1 MSQFAIWQT
10 HAGRTDETIDKGTK
24 VFLARIRVSL
34 KPTVNDPQGKT
45 IAQALGRLG
54 FDTIDSL
61 RAGKYFEVRIDE
73 YDRAAAEKKVQAM
86 CTQLLANP
94 VIERFDFDLDPV
106 S

>member
-1 MSQFAIWQT
+1 MD
-10 HAGRTDETIDKGTK
+10 RGTK

-54 FDTIDSL
+54 FDTIESV

-73 YDRAAAEKKVQAM
+73 TDQQAAETKVQSM
-86 CTQLLANP
+86 CSQLLANP
-94 VIERFDFDLDPV
+94 VIERFDFDLEPV
-106 S
+106 A

>member
-1 MSQFAIWQT
+1 MD
-10 HAGRTDETIDKGTK
+10 RGTK

-54 FDTIDSL
+54 FDTIESV

-73 YDRAAAEKKVQAM
+73 TDQKAADTKVQSM
-86 CTQLLANP
+86 CSQLLANP
-94 VIERFDFDLDPV
+94 VIERFDFDLEPV
-106 S
+106 A

>member
-1 MSQFAIWQT
+1 M
-10 HAGRTDETIDKGTK
+10 
-24 VFLARIRVSL
+24 FLARIRVSL

-73 YDRAAAEKKVQAM
+73 ADQQAAGKKVQSM
-86 CTQLLANP
+86 CSQLLANP
-94 VIERFDFDLDPV
+94 VIERFDFDLEPV
-106 S
+106 T

>member
-1 MSQFAIWQT
+1 
-10 HAGRTDETIDKGTK
+10 

-54 FDTIDSL
+54 FDTIESV

-73 YDRAAAEKKVQAM
+73 TDQKAADTKVQSM
-86 CTQLLANP
+86 CSQLLANP
-94 VIERFDFDLDPV
+94 VIERFDFDLEPV
-106 S
+106 A